1 MIFKFKIKPKNGLR
15 ELLMIG
21 YPKPKY
27 KKPRQTHPQSIL
39 QKKDGTC
46 YLCRKLEHNYQIHKG
61 IEEHH
66 AFPGDP
72 WRQISETMGFKV
84 YLCQLHHRNGPA
96 AVHNNQEMMR
106 IIQRD
111 IQEAFEE
118 THSRKEWMA
127 IMGKSYL

>member
-1 MIFKFKIKPKNGLR
+1 
-15 ELLMIG
+15 MIG

-27 KKPRQTHPQSIL
+27 KKPKRTHPQSIL
-39 QKKDGTC
+39 HEKDGTC
-46 YLCRKLEHNYQIHKG
+46 YLCRKLDHNYQIHRN

-72 WRQISETMGFKV
+72 WRQISETHGFKT
-84 YLCQLHHRNGPA
+84 YLCTAHHRTGPA
-96 AVHNNQEMMR
+96 AVHTDPEMLR

-111 IQEAFEE
+111 VQEAFEE
-118 THSRKEWMA
+118 AHTREEWMA